1 MPLRTISLFTYRTKG
16 GGWTAAQ
23 LGVLEFV
30 HALKKQDLEGTA
42 RVLVKGG
49 EATRRLAAQ
58 NASDAFDW
66 FAEMVVP
73 LLREELAT
81 TKVVLVPIPDCG
93 CTEDVIESRTNAL
106 AVAVARQE
114 GAVVVSDILRWRRRM
129 PPARSGQG
137 ARDPVSIY
145 QNLRL
150 RSDWSPVS
158 RPYVLVDDVVTT
170 GGHLRACAAF
180 LHDHGAR
187 VERAICAAKSDTD
200 PPEDPFGRRVD
211 ELPDFNMPRHLPRQ
225 IW

>member
-1 MPLRTISLFTYRTKG
+1 MRAPWPVAVHCQERDRRSLDRVAGEAQGPRPRSNADRDLRHSRCPFLTATMPLRTISLFTYRTKG

-93 CTEDVIESRTNAL
+93 CTEDGIESRTNAL
-106 AVAVARQE
+106 AIAVARQE
-114 GAVVVSDILRWRRRM
+114 GAVVVSDILRWRRR
-129 PPARSGQG
+129 
-137 ARDPVSIY
+137 
-145 QNLRL
+145 L
-150 RSDWSPVS
+150 
-158 RPYVLVDDVVTT
+158 
-170 GGHLRACAAF
+170 
-180 LHDHGAR
+180 
-187 VERAICAAKSDTD
+187 
-200 PPEDPFGRRVD
+200 
-211 ELPDFNMPRHLPRQ
+211 
-225 IW
+225 